1 MIRTLVT
8 ELCSEGGTHLTAC
21 AEGEEERTN
30 NHQDDRPN
38 DARLPLRLLL
48 AIKLRLR
55 CSALRAV
62 IRSFISIVCVSTLL
76 ANPFFH
82 NHSFIM
88 LVDDTARLIV
98 SGGAKVV
105 RKEGK
110 EASCLTILLIL
121 SKAGLIVAV
130 NCPYDSSIF
139 ISWPTREAFN

>member
-1 MIRTLVT
+1 
-8 ELCSEGGTHLTAC
+8 
-21 AEGEEERTN
+21 
-30 NHQDDRPN
+30 
-38 DARLPLRLLL
+38 
-48 AIKLRLR
+48 
-55 CSALRAV
+55 
-62 IRSFISIVCVSTLL
+62 
-76 ANPFFH
+76 
-82 NHSFIM
+82 M

-139 ISWPTREAFN
+139 ISWPTSEAFN